1 MILHELASWSGAV
14 EINGVK
20 FDNVSEAIHS
30 TLDSVKDIHSIRLY
44 SNKESVVQRTESV
57 RNSISDVCE
66 YVITVKQYMTKKS
79 TPDFDFMAK
88 WNNDIPMPLRTMVGT
103 VEKETAGMVYMKLHG
118 AIVSETV
125 QTCMRC
131 GKPITN
137 PVSQFFGMGPE
148 CGGHNYVNPFESDE
162 ELRQVVDSYRKNHLQ
177 KITWEGWVIR
187 SAIIEKEIVA
197 ALDKQPKL

>member
-30 TLDSVKDIHSIRLY
+30 VSDSLKDIHSIRLY
-44 SNKESVVQRTESV
+44 SNKENAVQRTESV

-118 AIVSETV
+118 DIVSETV

-177 KITWEGWVIR
+177 KITWEGWLIK
-187 SAIIEKEIVA
+187 SAITSRNTFERK
-197 ALDKQPKL
+197 DNDG